1 MSELEKARAG
11 VFLSLLA
18 LTLTW
23 LLLSNGD
30 DYPPS
35 AQATNPVLLCAST
48 HGAVCDAPAP
58 VGPDGFTGIAG
69 TNGSEPVFLGQM
81 IVSASRLP
89 ADLGHLVVVASRL
102 PAEPFGSVQLAK
114 AKRSLEEAETIVVR

>member
-30 DYPPS
+30 DYQPS
-35 AQATNPVLLCAST
+35 AAATNPVLICAST
-48 HGAVCDAPAP
+48 HGAVCEAP
-58 VGPDGFTGIAG
+58 VPTRDGTAY
-69 TNGSEPVFLGQM
+69 LGELV
-81 IVSASRLP
+81 VSASRLP

-102 PAEPFGSVQLAK
+102 PDDSLARMRLAVASGELEDKETVVVQ
-114 AKRSLEEAETIVVR
+114 